1 MQTRAGQT
9 HAAPLPQV
17 IKVGTSSLV
26 RPDASSLNLSSLAR
40 ICETVR
46 DLRAEG
52 HRVVLVSS
60 GAVGVGAQR
69 LGLPARP
76 ADLAQRQALAAV
88 GQVRPHIKGHQRYL
102 VHQSPIPN
110 SWSAE
115 YTCIDSCMPAWK
127 ALSTF
132 SGLLQ
137 LAGLAARCTGHS
149 GVALLICMCVR
160 QVYLMRYYED
170 FFSALGLVRPKCC
183 MAAWPCLQKV
193 QQHGMQV
200 SVHRSSGASQGA

>member
-1 MQTRAGQT
+1 MQASPGY
-9 HAAPLPQV
+9 AAPLPQV

-26 RPDASSLNLSSLAR
+26 RPDAGSLNLSSLAR

-88 GQVRPHIKGHQRYL
+88 GQVRPESGCHSSENL
-102 VHQSPIPN
+102 VPSP
-110 SWSAE
+110 SSGFLE
-115 YTCIDSCMPAWK
+115 LLMYTHASTHVCLLEKHLQDILLK
-127 ALSTF
+127 ARDVL
-132 SGLLQ
+132 GMWQ
-137 LAGLAARCTGHS
+137 AAARYMAFGGSSVTC
-149 GVALLICMCVR
+149 VCVR

-170 FFSALGLVRPKCC
+170 FFSALGLVRT
-183 MAAWPCLQKV
+183 ASAWRPGRACT
-193 QQHGMQV
+193 
-200 SVHRSSGASQGA
+200 RASSMRASLYS